1 MGQEVFTT
9 SIALELLVS
18 LKNLIR
24 FCLTSGEEEQE
35 CKMEKRG
42 KKISK
47 STMVEK

>member
-18 LKNLIR
+18 LKN
-24 FCLTSGEEEQE
+24 FLTNGEEEQE
-35 CKMEKRG
+35 CKMEKRE
-42 KKISK
+42 KKINK